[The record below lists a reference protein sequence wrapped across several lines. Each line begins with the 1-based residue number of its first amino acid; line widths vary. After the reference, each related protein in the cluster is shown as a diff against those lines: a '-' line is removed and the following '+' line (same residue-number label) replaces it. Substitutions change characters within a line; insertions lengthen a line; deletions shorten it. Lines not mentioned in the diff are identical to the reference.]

1 MLLQSLCHQIIDD
14 ADYQIFFVA
23 FLFMNIVNN
32 NVFSQKE
39 FTRKIIDSLPVSLY
53 VVDRGLNII
62 LWNRGRTIGE
72 FGKSEETVLGKNIS
86 EIIEGDTLEIVRK
99 ELLDV
104 MNSGRPISYE
114 RESPEANRKE
124 RKIFRVT
131 RTPIFGDAGD
141 VIAIISIG
149 EDITERRLLEQK
161 LIDNDKLAGI
171 GQLAAGVAHEINNPM
186 AAISG
191 CAEALIERFKEDE
204 YRVIPDYDDINR
216 YLKIIEDEIY
226 RCKRITENLLTFA
239 RKGGKDVGN
248 QKANDILDDVLNLLI
263 YQQRFQSIRVA
274 KEYDPTL
281 PKVPANEADLRQV
294 FLIMILNAMDAMEN
308 GGELRIK
315 TYRIDDEVRIEF
327 KDTGCGIPSEYI
339 NRIFDPFFT
348 TKQPGKG
355 TGLGLSIAYGIIT
368 QLKGRVDVES
378 KEGIGTTF
386 MITMPAAI

>member
-1 MLLQSLCHQIIDD
+1 MLLQRLCHQVIDD

-104 MNSGRPISYE
+104 MNSGRPIFYE
-114 RESPEANRKE
+114 RESPEPYRKE

-131 RTPIFGDAGD
+131 RTPIFGEGSE
-141 VIAIISIG
+141 VVAIISIG
-149 EDITERRLLEQK
+149 EDITERRMLEQK

-191 CAEALIERFKEDE
+191 CAEALIERFKDDE
-204 YRVIPDYDDINR
+204 YRIITDYDDIMR

-226 RCKRITENLLTFA
+226 RCKKITENLLTFA
-239 RKGGKDVGN
+239 RRGGRDIGH
-248 QKANDILDDVLNLLI
+248 QKINAIIDDILNLLI
-263 YQQRFQSIRVA
+263 YQQRFQSIRVV

-281 PKVPANEADLRQV
+281 PKVPANEGDLRQV

-308 GGELRIK
+308 GGELRIE
-315 TYRIDDEVRIEF
+315 TYQNDNEVKIVF
-327 KDTGCGIPSEYI
+327 KDTGCGIPFEYI

-368 QLKGRVDVES
+368 QLKGKIDVES
-378 KEGIGTTF
+378 KEGLGTKF
-386 MITMPAAI
+386 IITLPAV

>member
-1 MLLQSLCHQIIDD
+1 MLLQRLRHQVIDG
-14 ADYQIFFVA
+14 ADYQIFFVT

-32 NVFSQKE
+32 NVLSQKE

-104 MNSGRPISYE
+104 LNSGRPISYE

-124 RKIFRVT
+124 KKIFRVT

-191 CAEALIERFKEDE
+191 CAEALIERFRDDE
-204 YRVIPDYDDINR
+204 YRVITDYDDIIR

-226 RCKRITENLLTFA
+226 RCKKITENLLTFA
-239 RKGGKDVGN
+239 RRGGKDIGH
-248 QKANDILDDVLNLLI
+248 QKINAIIDDILNLLI
-263 YQQRFQSIRVA
+263 YQQRFQSIRVV

-281 PKVPANEADLRQV
+281 PKVPANEGDLRQV

-308 GGELRIK
+308 GGELRIE
-315 TYRIDDEVRIEF
+315 TYQNDNEVKIVF
-327 KDTGCGIPSEYI
+327 KDTGCGIPFEYI

-368 QLKGRVDVES
+368 QLKGKIDVES
-378 KEGIGTTF
+378 KEGLGTKF
-386 MITMPAAI
+386 IITLPAV

>member
-1 MLLQSLCHQIIDD
+1 MPLHYIFQCFLL
-14 ADYQIFFVA
+14 
-23 FLFMNIVNN
+23 MNIANN
-32 NVFSQKE
+32 NALLQKE

-53 VVDRGLNII
+53 VVDMDLNII

-72 FGKSEETVLGKNIS
+72 FGKKEEDVLGKNIG
-86 EIIEGDTLEIVRK
+86 EIIEGERLEAVKK
-99 ELLDV
+99 EFIDV
-104 MNSGRPISYE
+104 MNSGKPISYE
-114 RESPEANRKE
+114 RESPEPNRKE

-131 RTPIFGDAGD
+131 RTPIFEENNH
-141 VIAIISIG
+141 VIAVLSIG

-191 CAEALIERFKEDE
+191 CAEALIERFVAEE
-204 YRVIPDYDDINR
+204 YRDMPEYEDIVR
-216 YLKIIEDEIY
+216 YLKIIEEEIY
-226 RCKRITENLLTFA
+226 RCKKITGNLLTFA
-239 RKGGKDVGN
+239 RMGGKDSAP
-248 QKANDILDDVLNLLI
+248 QKINAIIDDILNLLI
-263 YQQRFQSIRVA
+263 YQQSFQSIRVV
-274 KEYDPTL
+274 KEYDSNL
-281 PKVPANEADLRQV
+281 PNVFANEGDLRQV
-294 FLIMILNAMDAMEN
+294 FLIIILNAMDAMEN

-315 TYRIDDEVRIEF
+315 TYQTGNEVRFEF
-327 KDTGCGIPSEYI
+327 KDSGCGIPIDYI

-378 KEGIGTTF
+378 KEGVGATF
-386 MITMPAAI
+386 MITLPTAI

>member
-1 MLLQSLCHQIIDD
+1 
-14 ADYQIFFVA
+14 
-23 FLFMNIVNN
+23 MNIANN
-32 NVFSQKE
+32 NVFLQKE

-53 VVDRGLNII
+53 VVDMDLNII

-72 FGKSEETVLGKNIS
+72 FGKKEEDVLGKNIS
-86 EIIEGDTLEIVRK
+86 EITERERLEAVKK
-99 ELLDV
+99 EFIDV
-104 MNSGRPISYE
+104 INSGKPISYE
-114 RESPEANRKE
+114 RESPEPNRKE

-131 RTPIFGDAGD
+131 RTPIFEENNH
-141 VIAIISIG
+141 VIAVLSIG

-191 CAEALIERFKEDE
+191 CAEALIERFKDDE
-204 YRVIPDYDDINR
+204 YRVITDYDDIIR

-226 RCKRITENLLTFA
+226 RCKKITENLLTFA
-239 RKGGKDVGN
+239 RRGGKDIGH
-248 QKANDILDDVLNLLI
+248 QKINAIIDDILNLLI
-263 YQQRFQSIRVA
+263 YQQRFQSIRVV

-281 PKVPANEADLRQV
+281 PKVPANEGDLRQV

-308 GGELRIK
+308 GGELRIE
-315 TYRIDDEVRIEF
+315 TYQNDNEVKIVF

-386 MITMPAAI
+386 MITLPATM

>member
-1 MLLQSLCHQIIDD
+1 
-14 ADYQIFFVA
+14 
-23 FLFMNIVNN
+23 MNIVNN

-53 VVDRGLNII
+53 VVDRDLNII

-72 FGKSEETVLGKNIS
+72 FGKGEEEALGRNIS
-86 EIIEGDTLEIVRK
+86 EIIEGNAFETVKK

-104 MNSGRPISYE
+104 VNSGKPITYE

-131 RTPIFGDAGD
+131 RTPIFGDDGD
-141 VIAIISIG
+141 VIAIISTG
-149 EDITERRLLEQK
+149 EDITERRMLEQR

-191 CAEALIERFKEDE
+191 CAEALIERFVAKE
-204 YRVIPDYDDINR
+204 YRDMPDYEDIVR
-216 YLKIIEDEIY
+216 YLKIIEEEIY
-226 RCKRITENLLTFA
+226 RCKRITENLLAFA
-239 RKGGKDVGN
+239 RKKGGEDAAP
-248 QKANDILDDVLNLLI
+248 QKINAIIDDILNLLI
-263 YQQRFQSIRVA
+263 YQQRFQSIKVE
-274 KEYDPTL
+274 KEYDPIL
-281 PKVPANEADLRQV
+281 PNVLANEGDLRQV
-294 FLIMILNAMDAMEN
+294 FLIIILNAMDAMES
-308 GGELRIK
+308 GGELKIK
-315 TYRIDDEVRIEF
+315 TYQNDNEVKIEF
-327 KDTGCGIPSEYI
+327 KDTGCGIPFEYI

-368 QLKGRVDVES
+368 QLKGKIDVES
-378 KEGIGTTF
+378 KEGIGTKFVISLTA
-386 MITMPAAI
+386 T

>member
-1 MLLQSLCHQIIDD
+1 MLLQRLRQQVIG

-274 KEYDPTL
+274 KEYEPTL
-281 PKVPANEADLRQV
+281 PNVLANEADLRQV
-294 FLIMILNAMDAMEN
+294 FLIIILNAMDAMEN
-308 GGELRIK
+308 GGELKIK
-315 TYRIDDEVRIEF
+315 TYRNDNEIKIEF

-386 MITMPAAI
+386 MITLPAAI